1 MMSSETS
8 DNPKPDGF
16 QLSLDT
22 WAVLLALV
30 LAAAVR
36 LRILNAVPW

>member
-1 MMSSETS
+1 MSLDKPNPTQS
-8 DNPKPDGF
+8 DRFP
-16 QLSLDT
+16 LSLDT

-36 LRILNAVPW
+36 WHIIKTVPW

>member
-1 MMSSETS
+1 MSLKIS
-8 DNPKPDGF
+8 DDPKNVGF
-16 QLSLDT
+16 RLSLDT

-36 LRILNAVPW
+36 FHILNAVPW

>member
-1 MMSSETS
+1 MSSETS
-8 DNPKPDGF
+8 DRPKHAGF
-16 QLSLDT
+16 RLSLDT

-36 LRILNAVPW
+36 FHILNAVPW